1 LKRIGLKAKEFLLF
15 SFLKISITITS
26 HLSFCI
32 LFKIIFITTFFFSFK
47 LDEDLKN
54 EILNRINHEY
64 PKNDKER
71 NENILKSIQSI
82 LDPKYSHLI
91 NICRPINGNAEVD
104 VAILK
109 AFLKSKKQ
117 EYQTQLKFAQSWNR
131 IDIARDFIFTDENKD
146 NVSLP
151 F

>member
-1 LKRIGLKAKEFLLF
+1 
-15 SFLKISITITS
+15 
-26 HLSFCI
+26 
-32 LFKIIFITTFFFSFK
+32 
-47 LDEDLKN
+47 
-54 EILNRINHEY
+54 
-64 PKNDKER
+64 
-71 NENILKSIQSI
+71 
-82 LDPKYSHLI
+82 
-91 NICRPINGNAEVD
+91 